1 MRVLV
6 TNDDGVESPG
16 LVALAAGDP
25 PDVVASGVNL
35 GPNTGDSILPK
46 LAAAQHRGA
55 GDSMTAAIAI
65 GLAGDDPWEDV

>member
-25 PDVVASGVNL
+25 PDVVASAV
-35 GPNTGDSILPK
+35 LPR
-46 LAAAQHRGA
+46 LAAAHHRG
-55 GDSMTAAIAI
+55 
-65 GLAGDDPWEDV
+65 AGDDPWEDV